1 MDPLSLDPDVR
12 VTPSHNDVIDALN
25 GAFLSDIP
33 DLSTIAVTEIGVIP
47 PPPMFSSPSPPPPP
61 LPPTTMANNSH
72 QVLIIDMY
80 SQFLRCCTARRSST
94 GYSQFSPSK
103 FEACKSYLFT
113 ESFIVLK
120 IKPTWLICFVLY
132 VRCVLA

>member
-1 MDPLSLDPDVR
+1 MRFYKISIFVTGTKLMDPLSLDPDVR

-80 SQFLRCCTARRSST
+80 SQFLSVVPLGGLVQGTPSSVPLRLRLVSLI
-94 GYSQFSPSK
+94 YS
-103 FEACKSYLFT
+103 
-113 ESFIVLK
+113 LK
-120 IKPTWLICFVLY
+120 VPLY
-132 VRCVLA
+132 